1 MADGIKKEWK
11 LPSFMRKRELKKYAV
26 DGKLH
31 YIRVGGEIV
40 GFYVLD
46 GKQFKSLFIAPA
58 YRRLGLARKIITE
71 HLADGITIAT
81 THRNCLVK
89 KLIKKLGFYF
99 TGKIVDGKQSKLE
112 IWGSIYTPDMI

>member
-1 MADGIKKEWK
+1 MLDGIKREWK

-58 YRRLGLARKIITE
+58 YRRLGLARKTIE
-71 HLADGITIAT
+71 KHMADGITIAT

-89 KLIKKLGFYF
+89 KLIKKLGFHF
-99 TGKIVDGKQSKLE
+99 TGKVVDGKQSKLE
-112 IWGSIYTPDMI
+112 IWGC